1 MKNLN
6 TSEEIEFMLGE
17 QVRAARL
24 RQNLSQE
31 LLANRAGIALGSVR
45 NLEKGQGATVTTFVR
60 ILRALRLE
68 EWIDRLQPAVTIS
81 PMQMLKAK
89 QPRQRAR
96 QVKGEV

>member
-1 MKNLN
+1 MNKSN
-6 TSEEIEFMLGE
+6 TAEELEAQLGE
-17 QVRAARL
+17 QIRFARL
-24 RQNLSQE
+24 RQNFSQE
-31 LLANRAGIALGSVR
+31 MLANMAGVALGSVR
-45 NLEKGQGATVTTFVR
+45 NLEKGQGATIATFVR

-96 QVKGEV
+96 AVKAEV